1 LRSLFGRLFVAFWG
15 AIALVAALL
24 VASSPYFTRSRPGI
38 QRWER
43 GAELLL
49 ERRAEEAARRVE
61 RGFEPGG
68 AHDRGRDG
76 FFERRHGGLWVLDA
90 DGDVMAGPPPETE
103 VLDFAR
109 RVAADGAPATE
120 RIGSFHLAGR
130 PVRRPDGAGVVV
142 VAGVR
147 RSPQLVDLIEP
158 RALAG
163 RLLLLAA
170 VVALPSWWIARH
182 LSKPVA
188 AVQGAA
194 RRLAAGELAARVGA
208 ASGRH
213 DELGDLARD
222 FDAMATRLEAL
233 VEGQRRLV
241 RDVSHELRSPL
252 ARLRVALELARDRAG
267 AEAAPALDRIEHES
281 ERLDALVQQIL
292 TLSRLDA
299 ASAPARRERVDV
311 AELAESVAADASFEA
326 EARRVEVAVA
336 AGGAAVVEGD
346 PDALRSALDNVVR
359 NAVRHTGEA
368 STVRIAVEAGATAV
382 TVAVDD
388 QGPGV
393 PGAALGSLFEPFFRV
408 EEARERDRGG
418 AGLGLAIAARAVRLH
433 GGDIVARNRR
443 EGGLVVTISLPAVPP
458 TQLG

>member
-1 LRSLFGRLFVAFWG
+1 LRSLFGRLFLAFWG
-15 AIALVAALL
+15 AIALVAVLL
-24 VASSPYFTRSRPGI
+24 VATSPYFTRSRPGI

-43 GAELLL
+43 GAERLL
-49 ERRAEEAARRVE
+49 ERRAEEVARRVE
-61 RGFEPGG
+61 RGVEPPGL
-68 AHDRGRDG
+68 HERGRDG
-76 FFERRHGGLWVLDA
+76 FFGRHGGLWVVGG
-90 DGDVMAGPPPETE
+90 DGVDPAGPPADPE

-109 RVAADGAPATE
+109 RVAAEGGPAAE

-130 PVRRPDGAGVVV
+130 PARRPDGREVVV

-147 RSPQLVDLIEP
+147 RPPQVVDLIEP

-163 RLLLLAA
+163 RLLLLALIVA
-170 VVALPSWWIARH
+170 VPSWWIARH

-194 RRLAAGELAARVGA
+194 RRLAAGDLAARVGG

-213 DELGDLARD
+213 DELGELARD
-222 FDAMATRLEAL
+222 FDAMAARLESL

-267 AEAAPALDRIEHES
+267 GDAAPALDRIELEA

-292 TLSRLDA
+292 TLSRLDP
-299 ASAPARRERVDV
+299 ASEPARRYRIDLTER
-311 AELAESVAADASFEA
+311 AESVAADASFEA
-326 EARRVEVAVA
+326 EARRVEVVVEAR
-336 AGGAAVVEGD
+336 GGAPVEGD
-346 PDALRSALDNVVR
+346 PEALRSALDNVVR
-359 NAVRHTGEA
+359 NAVRHTREA
-368 STVRIAVEAGATAV
+368 GRVRIAVATSGDRATLV
-382 TVAVDD
+382 VHD

-393 PGAALGSLFEPFFRV
+393 PEPALASLFEPFFRV

-433 GGDIVARNRR
+433 GGEVVARNRP
-443 EGGLVVTISLPAVPP
+443 EGGLEVAMTLPAAR
-458 TQLG
+458 TAQLG